1 MAADMIRTDRERPGR
16 STASRA
22 RWRTLPRGARSKLG
36 TEACKSASIKR
47 ISTIQTPY
55 DSGDIRYSISGWL
68 LQGPLDS
75 TAM

>member
-1 MAADMIRTDRERPGR
+1 MAADVIRTERPGR

-22 RWRTLPRGARSKLG
+22 RWRTLPRGAHSKAWKL
-36 TEACKSASIKR
+36 ASQLSLMSIKR
-47 ISTIQTPY
+47 VSTIQTPY

-68 LQGPLDS
+68 LQRPLDS